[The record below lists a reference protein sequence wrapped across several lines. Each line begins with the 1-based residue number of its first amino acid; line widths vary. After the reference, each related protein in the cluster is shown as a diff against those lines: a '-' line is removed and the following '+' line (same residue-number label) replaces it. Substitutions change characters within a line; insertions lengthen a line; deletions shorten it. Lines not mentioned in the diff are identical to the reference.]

1 MPLFTSAKV
10 QTKARRQPYQYRATM
25 MIATT
30 RNTAISDSARS
41 SFFDRRVAGTASI
54 GGITQT
60 PCSRLLLL
68 PGPAAFGENQPVT
81 VRDATKQAGQ
91 FERIGAFCAG
101 RHFARILKGVRGHG
115 VLSAAG
121 RRGFL
126 FYGHSSY
133 QDLLKLVCA
142 IFRRSSESASS

>member
-1 MPLFTSAKV
+1 MILATGAK
-10 QTKARRQPYQYRATM
+10 PDQYRATM
-25 MIATT
+25 TTATT
-30 RNTAISDSARS
+30 RNAAISDSARLNL
-41 SFFDRRVAGTASI
+41 FDRRGAGVASI

-60 PCSRLLLL
+60 PCTRLPLL
-68 PGPAAFGENQPVT
+68 PGPAAFGEDQPVT
-81 VRDATKQAGQ
+81 VRDAAKQAGL
-91 FERIGAFCAG
+91 FERIGALYAG

-121 RRGFL
+121 RRGL
-126 FYGHSSY
+126 LLHDHGSY